1 MKEGENGEADAEE
14 EEYGIRKTIKRQD
27 PREPN
32 KEEKEEH
39 EKTHIPFR
47 SWCRHCVRGRG
58 KEEACRDAKR
68 GHEVAEVHM
77 DFMFMGDEGSEK
89 TLAMLVARERSGGM
103 TMATVAPR
111 KSSGECLVKR
121 VMAFMREAG
130 CEVEAVVIKTDNEPA
145 LVKVVEE
152 IGRLRAAKGGRGM
165 VVENSPVHSSKSN
178 GYIERSVQGGPRDD
192 TDVAKQSGR

>member
-1 MKEGENGEADAEE
+1 M
-14 EEYGIRKTIKRQD
+14 
-27 PREPN
+27 
-32 KEEKEEH
+32 
-39 EKTHIPFR
+39 
-47 SWCRHCVRGRG
+47 SWCRLCVRGRG
-58 KEEACRDAKR
+58 KEEHCRDAKR

-111 KSSGECLVKR
+111 KSSGEWLGKR

-152 IGRLRAAKGGRGM
+152 IGRLRAAKGGCGL
-165 VVENSPVHSSKSN
+165 VVENTPEHSSKSS
-178 GYIERSVQGGPRDD
+178 GYIERSVQGVQGMIR
-192 TDVAKQSGR
+192 TWRSNLAEKWGGEARR